1 MHIARS
7 LLSPGVCPFVTCI
20 VSEVYCIMAEDIGKL
35 LSGPG
40 SPTILLFD
48 PSAGTQFHQ
57 RGRKIHLVRKIC
69 DFRLK
74 SPFISETV

>member
-40 SPTILLFD
+40 SPTILLLTPAPV
-48 PSAGTQFHQ
+48 PSSTSGGAKYTW
-57 RGRKIHLVRKIC
+57 
-69 DFRLK
+69 
-74 SPFISETV
+74 